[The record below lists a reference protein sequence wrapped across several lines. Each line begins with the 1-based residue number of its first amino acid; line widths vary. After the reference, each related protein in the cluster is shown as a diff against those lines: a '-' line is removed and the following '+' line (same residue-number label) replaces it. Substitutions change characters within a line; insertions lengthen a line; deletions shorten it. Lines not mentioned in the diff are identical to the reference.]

1 MQQRQRDTEAKQ
13 KLELERHK
21 QTEENNRKKI
31 EESKRV
37 RLIRTGHKQE
47 DGDRKKRH

>member
-21 QTEENNRKKI
+21 QTEENNRKKLRRAN
-31 EESKRV
+31 E
-37 RLIRTGHKQE
+37 
-47 DGDRKKRH
+47 